1 MNSFEIIAAL
11 ATSMGVVTFAAI
23 FTILYRSYVKA
34 TLKELA
40 TGKRD
45 IDLMDDYIYSCQP
58 SVKIRRK
65 VWKIVKGVCFYAVL
79 ILLIPV
85 FILSIWNRINGNVM
99 MLDDRALMV
108 VASGSMSQ
116 RHEANDYLDEENL
129 NNQFDTYDMIFVER
143 VDENADLALYDVIA
157 FVDDTGK
164 NVIHRI
170 IGIKYE
176 NGTMCYETR
185 GDSNNQ
191 SDAFSPAL
199 KDIIGRY
206 TDTRIPV
213 VGSFIMFF
221 QSVGG
226 IVTLLS
232 LVYCLLM
239 LDRSNAQVEEREKE
253 RLGYLCAS
261 IELDPMQK
269 AGAFEAEFTETLYYK
284 GYAYRFNEKGFI
296 GKDEIT
302 DTSYLEKSNSAA
314 IRVLDADGTHTE
326 EELPINFEEGDEETP

>member
-11 ATSMGVVTFAAI
+11 ATSLGVITFAAI

-34 TLKELA
+34 TLKELG

-45 IDLMDDYIYSCQP
+45 IELMDEYIYSSRP
-58 SVKIRRK
+58 SVIFRRK
-65 VWKIVKGVCFYAVL
+65 VWKIVKGVCFYALLL
-79 ILLIPV
+79 ILIPL

-99 MLDDRALMV
+99 MLDDRAMMV
-108 VASGSMSQ
+108 VASGSMS
-116 RHEANDYLDEENL
+116 RRNTANGYLDTNGL
-129 NNQFDTYDMIFVER
+129 DNQLDTYDMILVER
-143 VDENADLALYDVIA
+143 VESDEELSLYDVIA

-170 IGIKYE
+170 IGIKHQ
-176 NGTMCYETR
+176 NGTVRYETR

-191 SDAFSPAL
+191 SDAYSPVIG
-199 KDIIGRY
+199 DIIGRY
-206 TDTRIPV
+206 TDTKIPAL
-213 VGSFIMFF
+213 GAFIMFF

-239 LDRSNAQVEEREKE
+239 LDRSNAQVEGKEQE
-253 RLGYLCAS
+253 RLTQLCAA
-261 IELDPMQK
+261 IGLDPIGK
-269 AGAFEAEFTETLYYK
+269 EGEIKAEFTETLYYK

-302 DTSYLEKSNSAA
+302 DTSYLERSDSAA
-314 IRVLDADGTHTE
+314 IRVLDADGSHTE
-326 EELPINFEEGDEETP
+326 TELPINFEEGDEETP